1 MFSNKP
7 KDIITASIAV
17 PPYEIRGK
25 GIPTTGIKP
34 VTIDIFNN
42 TYKNILHAIPRLK
55 TLPKI

>member
-42 TYKNILHAIPRLK
+42 TYKNER
-55 TLPKI
+55 